1 MRVGLTRGQ
10 GPFLAFDM
18 KGMLSLFV
26 VVLLL
31 CSTPLLHAL
40 TEEVVTS
47 VPLPTDGATSDLSK
61 VGTEVVDEEE
71 SELEDRCGE
80 RFTFGP
86 EKQLSNEVSND
97 ALYGVASPDGNWFA
111 YAADGYVIKLTTM
124 NNSA

>member
-1 MRVGLTRGQ
+1 
-10 GPFLAFDM
+10 
-18 KGMLSLFV
+18 MLSLFVV

-47 VPLPTDGATSDLSK
+47 VPIPTDGATSNLK
-61 VGTEVVDEEE
+61 VGEEVVDEEE